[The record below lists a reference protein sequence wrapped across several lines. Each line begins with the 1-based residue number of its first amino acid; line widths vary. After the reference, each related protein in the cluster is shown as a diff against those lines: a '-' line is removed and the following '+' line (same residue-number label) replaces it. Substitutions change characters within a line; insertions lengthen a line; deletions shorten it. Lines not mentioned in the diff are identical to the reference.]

1 MFPPTDS
8 MPFSNRPTDN
18 DDDSGGFSG
27 PRIHIWT
34 WQDTRDEFGDDDRG
48 GFQWGGG
55 GGGRGGGGGLWGKE
69 GGILDGDDDDD
80 DCGCHGLPADPGGG
94 NDNWHSNSRI
104 DGNEA
109 LVFGTEFSEIC

>member
-1 MFPPTDS
+1 MNSFI
-8 MPFSNRPTDN
+8 DN
-18 DDDSGGFSG
+18 FKRTHLIAFCSHSFNFL
-27 PRIHIWT
+27 WV
-34 WQDTRDEFGDDDRG
+34 
-48 GFQWGGG
+48 
-55 GGGRGGGGGLWGKE
+55 GGGGGLWGKE